1 MFEAAPADP
10 ERTPARSWAVLLL
23 FRCHLSTAVL
33 ISYTFGVFLPFIR
46 EDLQLSPLQAGL
58 LQGIWWVTPAV
69 LSIPLGAWLSRFRPV
84 PVVMFAMLMQLP
96 FLFLQGL
103 SENFVTL
110 FIARFLFVLFHV
122 LTNPARTL
130 LLQQWAVPRQFA
142 LITGVGLSQH
152 SLILAL
158 AISTSALL
166 ITGFGSWRT
175 VYYVLGAF
183 LALQALAWW
192 ITAREQNALAPD
204 FHRELADQPGT
215 PLRAVLA
222 YPQVWFIG
230 MTMFALSA
238 TWTSLVTFLPT
249 LWLEERDVPLILGGP
264 LLAFL
269 YYGLIPSSLMGG
281 FIAGRVTN
289 PRVLLGVPAFLNLVL
304 GLGIVTSDSTP
315 VLMALIT
322 ALGMVWI
329 ATPAIQVL
337 PFQFPSI
344 RPREVAVISSLV
356 ITLSGL
362 GFAAGPVVTG
372 LIAQLTGS
380 LQTGL
385 VVLCLLTSVG
395 VVAAVM
401 YPVHQ
406 MGGEPDLTQAPGS
419 GLGP

>member
-1 MFEAAPADP
+1 M
-10 ERTPARSWAVLLL
+10 LLL
-23 FRCHLSTAVL
+23 FRFHLSTAVL

-46 EDLQLSPLQAGL
+46 EDLRLSPLQAGL

-69 LSIPLGAWLSRFRPV
+69 LSIPVGTWFSRFRPV
-84 PVVMFAMLMQLP
+84 KLIIVSMLLQLP

-103 SENFVTL
+103 AENFLTL
-110 FIARFLFVLFHV
+110 FFARFLFSLFHV

-142 LITGVGLSQH
+142 LINAVGLSQH

-166 ITGFGSWRT
+166 ITGFGSWRA
-175 VYYVLGAF
+175 VYYVLGGI
-183 LALQALAWW
+183 LALQAFSWW

-204 FHRELADQPGT
+204 FHRDLADQPGT
-215 PLRAVLA
+215 PLRAVIS
-222 YPQVWFIG
+222 YPQVWFLAV
-230 MTMFALSA
+230 TMFSLSA

-249 LWLEERDVPLILGGP
+249 MWLEERDVPLTLGGP

-269 YYGLIPSSLMGG
+269 YYGLIPSSLLGG
-281 FIAGRVTN
+281 LISDKVRN
-289 PRVLLGVPAFLNLVL
+289 PKILLGVPALLNVLL
-304 GLGIVTSDSTP
+304 GLAITVSDSTP
-315 VLMALIT
+315 VLMVLIT

-329 ATPAIQVL
+329 ATPAMQVL

-356 ITLSGL
+356 ITFSGL
-362 GFAAGPVVTG
+362 GFATGPVVTG
-372 LIAQLTGS
+372 LVAQLTGS

-385 VVLCLLTSVG
+385 LVLCSVTSVG
-395 VVAAVM
+395 VVAAAL
-401 YPVHQ
+401 YPTHQ
-406 MGGEPDLTQAPGS
+406 VSGGLRPGQFS
-419 GLGP
+419 DGRTGP

>member
-1 MFEAAPADP
+1 MFEAAPAGP
-10 ERTPARSWAVLLL
+10 VRTPARGWAVLLL
-23 FRCHLSTAVL
+23 FRCQLSTAIL

-69 LSIPLGAWLSRFRPV
+69 LSIPVGAWLSRFRPV
-84 PVVMFAMLMQLP
+84 PVVMVSLSLQLP

-103 SENFVTL
+103 AENFITL
-110 FIARFLFVLFHV
+110 LFARFLFVLVHV
-122 LTNPARTL
+122 LTTPARTL

-142 LITGVGLSQH
+142 LINGVGLSQH

-192 ITAREQNALAPD
+192 ITAREQDAMAQA
-204 FHRELADQPGT
+204 FHRDLADQPGT
-215 PLRAVLA
+215 PLRAVLS

-230 MTMFALSA
+230 VTMFALSA

-249 LWLEERDVPLILGGP
+249 LWLDERGVPLTLGGP

-281 FIAGRVTN
+281 FIAGKVRN
-289 PRVLLGVPAFLNLVL
+289 PKVLLGAPAFLNLAL
-304 GLGIVTSDSTP
+304 GLGITIADSTP
-315 VLMALIT
+315 VLMVLIT

-337 PFQFPSI
+337 PFEFPSI

-356 ITLSGL
+356 ITFSGL
-362 GFAAGPVVTG
+362 GFAAGPVITG
-372 LIAQLTGS
+372 LVAELTGS

-395 VVAAVM
+395 TVAGVM
-401 YPVHQ
+401 YPAHKT
-406 MGGEPDLTQAPGS
+406 LTEAPPKQPI
-419 GLGP
+419 L

>member
-1 MFEAAPADP
+1 MFEAAPAGP
-10 ERTPARSWAVLLL
+10 VRTPARGWAVLLL

-46 EDLQLSPLQAGL
+46 EDLRLSPLQAGL

-69 LSIPLGAWLSRFRPV
+69 LSIPVGAWLSRFRPV
-84 PVVMFAMLMQLP
+84 PMIMVSLLLQLP

-103 SENFVTL
+103 AENFITL
-110 FIARFLFVLFHV
+110 FFARLLFVLFHV

-142 LITGVGLSQH
+142 LINGVGLSQH

-166 ITGFGSWRT
+166 ITGFGSWSA
-175 VYYVLGAF
+175 VYYVLGGF

-192 ITAREQNALAPD
+192 ITAREQNALAQD
-204 FHRELADQPGT
+204 FHRDLADQPGT
-215 PLRAVLA
+215 PLRAVLS

-230 MTMFALSA
+230 VTMFALSA

-249 LWLEERDVPLILGGP
+249 LWLEERDLPLTLGGP

-281 FIAGRVTN
+281 FIAGKVRN
-289 PRVLLGVPAFLNLVL
+289 PKVLLGVPAFLNFVL
-304 GLGIVTSDSTP
+304 GLAITTTDSTP
-315 VLMALIT
+315 VLAVLIT
-322 ALGMVWI
+322 VLGMVWI

-356 ITLSGL
+356 ITFSGL
-362 GFAAGPVVTG
+362 GFAAGPVITG
-372 LIAQLTGS
+372 LVAQLTGS

-395 VVAAVM
+395 AVAGVM
-401 YPVHQ
+401 YPAHRTIP
-406 MGGEPDLTQAPGS
+406 EPYS
-419 GLGP
+419 GQVPDGRTGP

>member
-1 MFEAAPADP
+1 MFEADPAVP
-10 ERTPARSWAVLLL
+10 VRTPARGWAVLLL

-46 EDLQLSPLQAGL
+46 EDLHLSPLRAGL

-69 LSIPLGAWLSRFRPV
+69 FSIPVGAWLSRFRPV
-84 PVVMFAMLMQLP
+84 PMVMVSLILQLP
-96 FLFLQGL
+96 FLLLQGL
-103 SENFVTL
+103 AENFITL
-110 FIARFLFVLFHV
+110 LFARFLFVLAHV
-122 LTNPARTL
+122 LANPARTL

-166 ITGFGSWRT
+166 ITGFGSWRA
-175 VYYVLGAF
+175 VYYVLGGF

-192 ITAREQNALAPD
+192 ITAREQHALAQD
-204 FHRELADQPGT
+204 FQQDLADQPGN

-222 YPQVWFIG
+222 YPQVWFIAV
-230 MTMFALSA
+230 TMFALSA

-249 LWLEERDVPLILGGP
+249 LWLEERGLPVTLGGP

-281 FIAGRVTN
+281 FIAGRVRN
-289 PRVLLGVPAFLNLVL
+289 PKVLLGVPAILNLVL
-304 GLGIVTSDSTP
+304 GLAIITSDSTP

-356 ITLSGL
+356 ITFSGL
-362 GFAAGPVVTG
+362 GFAAGPVITG
-372 LIAQLTGS
+372 LVAQVTGS

-385 VVLCLLTSVG
+385 MVLCLLTSVG
-395 VVAAVM
+395 VVAGVM
-401 YPVHQ
+401 YPTHKTI
-406 MGGEPDLTQAPGS
+406 GAPHSDRAPDVRT
-419 GLGP
+419 GP